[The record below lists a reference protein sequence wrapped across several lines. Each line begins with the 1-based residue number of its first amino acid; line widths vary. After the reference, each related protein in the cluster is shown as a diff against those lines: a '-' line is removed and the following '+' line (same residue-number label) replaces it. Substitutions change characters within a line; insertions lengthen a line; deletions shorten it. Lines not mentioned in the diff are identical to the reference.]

1 MRLSLSF
8 LAGLRV
14 ERGPQFCY
22 NRGTARERMLH
33 FLITGKGSKG
43 GFNMPKGTGK
53 MVAQNKK
60 AYHDYAIEETYEAG
74 IVLQGTE
81 IKSIRAGKVN
91 LKDSYARIQN
101 NEIYLFGMHV
111 SPYEQ
116 GNRYNHDPLRT
127 RKLLLHR
134 KEISKLIGESKE
146 VGYSIVPL
154 KMYLKNGYAK
164 VLIGLARGKKK
175 YDKREDLKKKEA
187 KREVERAFRE
197 RQKM

>member
-1 MRLSLSF
+1 
-8 LAGLRV
+8 
-14 ERGPQFCY
+14 
-22 NRGTARERMLH
+22 
-33 FLITGKGSKG
+33 
-43 GFNMPKGTGK
+43 MPKGTGK

-164 VLIGLARGKKK
+164 VLIGLARGKKR

>member
-1 MRLSLSF
+1 
-8 LAGLRV
+8 
-14 ERGPQFCY
+14 
-22 NRGTARERMLH
+22 
-33 FLITGKGSKG
+33 
-43 GFNMPKGTGK
+43 MPKGEGK
-53 MVAQNKK
+53 VLAQNKK
-60 AYHDYAIEETYEAG
+60 ARHDFFIEETYEAG

-81 IKSIRAGKVN
+81 IKSIRMGRVN
-91 LKDSYARIQN
+91 LKDAFARIHKG
-101 NEIYLFGMHV
+101 ELYLYNMHV

-127 RKLLLHR
+127 RKLLLH
-134 KEISKLIGESKE
+134 KKQIAKLIGETKE
-146 VGYSIVPL
+146 EGYSIVPL

-187 KREVERAFRE
+187 KRDIERAFRD

>member
-1 MRLSLSF
+1 
-8 LAGLRV
+8 
-14 ERGPQFCY
+14 
-22 NRGTARERMLH
+22 
-33 FLITGKGSKG
+33 
-43 GFNMPKGTGK
+43 MPKGTGK

-60 AYHDYAIEETYEAG
+60 AYHDYAIEETFEAG